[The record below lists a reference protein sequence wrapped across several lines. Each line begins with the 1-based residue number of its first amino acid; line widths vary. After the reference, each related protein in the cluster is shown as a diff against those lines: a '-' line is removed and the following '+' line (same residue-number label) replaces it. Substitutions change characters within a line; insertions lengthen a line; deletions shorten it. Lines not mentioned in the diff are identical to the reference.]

1 MPSVFGAQ
9 CASYQEKFHV
19 LRVWLTG
26 SALISGLTILVVLGF
41 LLHASWPLLQDQ
53 GLAFISEPE
62 WYPYEALYG
71 LAPVLVG
78 SFWSIAL
85 ALLLAIPMG
94 LSAAILSAEL
104 LPAAGRSLVR
114 FSMELMAG
122 IPSVV
127 YGLLG
132 LWILL
137 PLLESQFDLLTGR
150 SLLAAG
156 LLLAVMILPTLMVFS
171 EEAIRSVARQQRE
184 TSLNLGLDWSAR
196 LWRVVLPQAWPG
208 IRTAILLAMGRAMGE
223 TVAVMLVVGSL
234 DRLPD
239 PLYNLLQPAQ
249 TLTSRI
255 GREMAEAAVGSVHW
269 AALIMCGLVL
279 ALTAISVSL
288 LAQRRQRA

>member
-1 MPSVFGAQ
+1 M
-9 CASYQEKFHV
+9 
-19 LRVWLTG
+19 LRLWLTG
-26 SALISGLTILVVLGF
+26 STLISGLVILVLLGF
-41 LLHASWPLLQDQ
+41 LLQAGWPLLQSQ
-53 GLAFISEPE
+53 GLAFVTEPE
-62 WYPYEALYG
+62 WYPYEELYG
-71 LAPVLVG
+71 LAPALVG
-78 SFWSIAL
+78 SVWSVLL
-85 ALLLAIPMG
+85 ALLLALPTGMA
-94 LSAAILSAEL
+94 AAILSAEL
-104 LPAAGRSLVR
+104 LAARGRGLVR
-114 FSMELMAG
+114 FGMALMAG

-137 PLLESQFDLLTGR
+137 PLLETQLDLLTGR

-171 EEAIRSVARQQRE
+171 EEAIRGVAREQRE
-184 TSLNLGLDWSAR
+184 AALSLGLDWSAR

-208 IRTAILLAMGRAMGE
+208 IRVAILLALGRAMGE

-234 DRLPD
+234 DRLPE

-255 GREMAEAAVGSVHW
+255 GREMAEAAVGSAHW

-279 ALTAISVSL
+279 ALVAMAVSL
-288 LAQRRQRA
+288 LAQRGGRP

>member
-1 MPSVFGAQ
+1 M
-9 CASYQEKFHV
+9 
-19 LRVWLTG
+19 L
-26 SALISGLTILVVLGF
+26 LGF
-41 LLHASWPLLQDQ
+41 LLYSSWPLFQDQ
-53 GLAFISEPE
+53 GLAFISHSE
-62 WYPYEALYG
+62 WYPYEELYG

-85 ALLLAIPMG
+85 ALLLAVPMG
-94 LSAAILSAEL
+94 LAAAILSAEL
-104 LPAAGRSLVR
+104 LSRRGRSLVR

-137 PLLESQFDLLTGR
+137 PVLENQFDLLTGR
-150 SLLAAG
+150 SLFAAG
-156 LLLAVMILPTLMVFS
+156 LLLAIMILPTIMVFS
-171 EEAIRSVARQQRE
+171 EEAIRSVAREQRDAA
-184 TSLNLGLDWSAR
+184 LNLGLDWASR
-196 LWRVVLPQAWPG
+196 LWQVVLPQAWPG
-208 IRTAILLAMGRAMGE
+208 IRVAILLAMGRAMGE

-255 GREMAEAAVGSVHW
+255 GREMAEAVVGSVHW
-269 AALIMCGLVL
+269 AALIVCGLVL
-279 ALTAISVSL
+279 ALVAITVSL
-288 LAQRRQRA
+288 LAHRGQRL

>member
-1 MPSVFGAQ
+1 M
-9 CASYQEKFHV
+9 
-19 LRVWLTG
+19 LRLWLTG
-26 SALISGLTILVVLGF
+26 SALVSGLTILVLLGF
-41 LLHASWPLLQDQ
+41 LIQASWPLLQNH
-53 GLAFISEPE
+53 GLAFIAESE

-71 LAPVLVG
+71 LAPVLMG
-78 SFWSIAL
+78 SFWSILL
-85 ALLLAIPMG
+85 ALTLALPTG
-94 LSAAILSAEL
+94 LAAAILAAEL
-104 LPAAGRSLVR
+104 LDGCGRSLVR
-114 FSMELMAG
+114 FGMELMAG

-137 PLLESQFDLLTGR
+137 PLLESELNLLTGR

-171 EEAIRSVARQQRE
+171 EEAIRGVAREQRA
-184 TSLNLGLDWSAR
+184 TALSLGLDWPTR

-208 IRTAILLAMGRAMGE
+208 IRVAVLLALGRAMGE

-234 DRLPD
+234 DRLPE
-239 PLYNLLQPAQ
+239 PFYNLLQPAQ

-279 ALTAISVSL
+279 ALMAMGVSL
-288 LAQRRQRA
+288 LAQRGART

>member
-1 MPSVFGAQ
+1 
-9 CASYQEKFHV
+9 V
-19 LRVWLTG
+19 LRFWLTF
-26 SALISGLTILVVLGF
+26 SALTTALVIATLLGF
-41 LLHASWPLLQDQ
+41 LLQASWPLLQSQ
-53 GLAFISEPE
+53 GLSFVTEPE

-71 LAPVLVG
+71 LLPVLVG
-78 SFWSIAL
+78 SFWSIVL
-85 ALLLAIPMG
+85 ALLLAVPTG
-94 LSAAILSAEL
+94 LAAAILCAEL
-104 LPAAGRSLVR
+104 LPGRGRAVLR

-132 LWILL
+132 LWLLL

-156 LLLAVMILPTLMVFS
+156 LLLALMILPTIMVFS
-171 EEAIRSVARQQRE
+171 ETAIRAVVAEQRQ
-184 TSLNLGLDWSAR
+184 TAMLLGLDWPTR
-196 LWRVVLPQAWPG
+196 LLRVLLPQAWPG
-208 IRTAILLAMGRAMGE
+208 IRIAILLALGRAMGE

-234 DRLPD
+234 DRLPQ

-269 AALIMCGLVL
+269 AALIASGLTL
-279 ALTAISVSL
+279 ALVAMALSL
-288 LAQRRQRA
+288 LIQRWR